1 MISGVSGGVAKGVA
15 EGVAEGVAK
24 GVAKGV
30 VAKGVAANEEAPLFD
45 RFGESRTLANLDD
58 DDAASAR
65 LDRDGTTRSG
75 TTGIRARK
83 LSLLPSVE
91 PPATPLVLVVV
102 LDALVLCGGGGMAGR
117 IGTIRRVC

>member
-45 RFGESRTLANLDD
+45 RFGKSRTLTNRD